1 MADIFY
7 QIANTHRNQKYFFLD
22 VKEKHFLLM
31 WPSYWERHSKGRQ
44 KSLQTFNTVHLQFR
58 PNSVRDQRTPY
69 TQRGRC
75 KNDLKLFRE
84 RRTIISRYAE
94 QLVTWLNLTKS
105 LFISS
110 LGDSNTNG

>member
-7 QIANTHRNQKYFFLD
+7 QIANTHRNQEYFFLD
-22 VKEKHFLLM
+22 VKEKHFKKM

-58 PNSVRDQRTPY
+58 PNSHLI
-69 TQRGRC
+69 QRGRC